1 MRPDIRPHLF
11 FYYSLLSAWTGIIQY
26 VQLNTSNIFLIG
38 PMGAG
43 KTTVGKRL
51 AHRLSRQFYDSDAEI
66 EASTGASIP
75 LIFELEG
82 EKGFRKRECR
92 MIATLVK
99 KKPIV
104 LATGGGVVLDKK
116 NRQQLTENGYVVY
129 LKSVPE
135 KLMLR
140 TIKDKTRPFLQSAD
154 PQATIKKILKQREP
168 LYREIADLIVETDQL
183 GITRVVDTLY
193 RHCIDK

>member
-1 MRPDIRPHLF
+1 
-11 FYYSLLSAWTGIIQY
+11 
-26 VQLNTSNIFLIG
+26 
-38 PMGAG
+38 MGAG

-75 LIFELEG
+75 LIFDLEG